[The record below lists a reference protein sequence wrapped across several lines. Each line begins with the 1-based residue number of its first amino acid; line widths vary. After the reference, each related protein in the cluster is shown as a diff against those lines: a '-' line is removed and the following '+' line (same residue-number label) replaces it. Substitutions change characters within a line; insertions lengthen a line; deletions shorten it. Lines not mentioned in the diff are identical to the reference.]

1 MLTGLVTEALPQPAQ
16 AAVKAGEA
24 WGRYL
29 ADTPS
34 PARGIDA
41 EEAVRRLTQVLTD
54 VGFAPGLVQDRPGRV
69 IPLQH
74 CPFREIA
81 EDHRDVVCSVHSG
94 LMRGAL
100 KEVHAPLGVDRLEP
114 FVEPSL
120 CLAHL
125 GPAEHDQADHGV

>member
-16 AAVKAGEA
+16 AAVDAGEA

-34 PARGIDA
+34 PAQRIDTD
-41 EEAVRRLTQVLTD
+41 EAIRRLTQVLTN
-54 VGFAPGLVQDRPGRV
+54 VGFAPGPVQDRPDRV
-69 IPLQH
+69 IPLHH
-74 CPFREIA
+74 CPFREVA
-81 EDHRDVVCSVHSG
+81 EEHRDVVCSLHLG

-100 KEVHAPLGVDRLEP
+100 KEVRAPLSVGRLEP

-125 GPAEHDQADHGV
+125 TTQKQRRPDRTA